1 MQIFIDT
8 ADLKEIRGL
17 NETGLI
23 DGVTT
28 NPSLAAVQGMKVSEL
43 IHEICQVVDGPI
55 SAEVIAV
62 DAVGMIEQGK
72 QLAAIHENVVVKVP
86 LTVDGL
92 KACYA
97 LSEDDIAVN
106 VTLCFSAP
114 QALLAAKAGARYIS
128 PFVGRLDDQ
137 GWDGMQLIRDIQ
149 IIYRNYMFDTEILA
163 ASIRHPQHVLEAAK
177 AGADVCTIPP
187 KVFRQLYNHS
197 LTDIGLEAFMADWK
211 KSGLSI

>member
-8 ADLKEIRGL
+8 ADINEIQDL
-17 NETGLI
+17 NDTGLI

-28 NPSLAAVQGMKVSEL
+28 NPSLAASQGIQFTDL
-43 IHEICQVVDGPI
+43 IRQICDIVDGPI
-55 SAEVIAV
+55 NAEVIAL
-62 DAVGMIEQGK
+62 DAAGMIEQGRK
-72 QLAAIHENVVVKVP
+72 LAGIHDNVVVKVP
-86 LTVDGL
+86 LTVEGL
-92 KACYA
+92 KACHTLA
-97 LSEDDIAVN
+97 QEEINVN

-128 PFVGRLDDQ
+128 PFIGRLDDQ

-149 IIYRNYMFDTEILA
+149 LIYDNYMFDTEILA

-187 KVFRQLYNHS
+187 KVFRQLYKHN
-197 LTDIGLEAFMADWK
+197 LTDIGLDAFMADWK

>member
-8 ADLKEIRGL
+8 ADINEIRDL

-28 NPSLAAVQGMKVSEL
+28 NPSLAASQGIQFTDL
-43 IHEICQVVDGPI
+43 IRQICDIVDGPI
-55 SAEVIAV
+55 SAEVIAL
-62 DAVGMIEQGK
+62 DAAGMIEQGK
-72 QLAAIHENVVVKVP
+72 KLAGIHENVVIKVP

-97 LSEDDIAVN
+97 LAEDDIAVN

-149 IIYRNYMFDTEILA
+149 LVYDNYMFDTEILA

-187 KVFRQLYNHS
+187 KVFRQLYKHN
-197 LTDIGLEAFMADWK
+197 LTDIGLDAFMADWK

>member
-8 ADLKEIRGL
+8 ADLKEIRDL

-43 IHEICQVVDGPI
+43 IHEICHIVDGPI

-62 DAVGMIEQGK
+62 DAIGMIEQGK

-97 LSEDDIAVN
+97 LSEADIAVN
-106 VTLCFSAP
+106 VTLCFSAT

-137 GWDGMQLIRDIQ
+137 GWEGMQLIRDIQ
-149 IIYRNYMFDTEILA
+149 MIYRNYMFDTEILA

-177 AGADVCTIPP
+177 AGADICTIPP

-197 LTDIGLEAFMADWK
+197 LTDIGLDAFMTDWNQ
-211 KSGLSI
+211 SGLSI

>member
-8 ADLKEIRGL
+8 ADLDEIREL
-17 NETGLI
+17 YETGLI

-28 NPSLAAVQGMKVSEL
+28 NPTLAASQGIQFTDL
-43 IHEICQVVDGPI
+43 IQQICALVDGPI
-55 SAEVIAV
+55 SAEVTAL
-62 DAVGMIEQGK
+62 DAAGMIAQGQK
-72 QLAAIHENVVVKVP
+72 LASLHENVVVKVP
-86 LTVDGL
+86 LTVEGL

-97 LSEDDIAVN
+97 LAEADIAVN

-137 GWDGMQLIRDIQ
+137 GWDGMQLIRDIRQ
-149 IIYRNYMFDTEILA
+149 IYGNYLFDTEILA

-187 KVFRQLYNHS
+187 KIFRQLYKHN

-211 KSGLSI
+211 KSGLTI

>member
-8 ADLKEIRGL
+8 ADINEIREL

-28 NPSLAAVQGMKVSEL
+28 NPTLAASQNIQFTDL
-43 IHEICQVVDGPI
+43 IGQICTIVDGPI
-55 SAEVIAV
+55 SAEVTAL
-62 DAVGMIEQGK
+62 DAAGMIAQGNK
-72 QLAAIHENVVVKVP
+72 LSAIHENVVVKVP
-86 LTVDGL
+86 LTVEGL

-97 LSEDDIAVN
+97 LSEDNIDVN

-149 IIYRNYMFDTEILA
+149 TIYGNYMFDTEILA

-187 KVFRQLYNHS
+187 KVFKQLYKHS
-197 LTDIGLEAFMADWK
+197 LTDIGLNAFMADWQ
-211 KSGLSI
+211 KSGLKI

>member
-149 IIYRNYMFDTEILA
+149 MIYRNYMFDTEILA

>member
-8 ADLKEIRGL
+8 ADINEIRNL

-28 NPSLAAVQGMKVSEL
+28 NPSLAASQGIQFTDL
-43 IHEICQVVDGPI
+43 ICQICDIVNGPI
-55 SAEVIAV
+55 SAEVIAL
-62 DAVGMIEQGK
+62 DAEGMIAQGRK
-72 QLAAIHENVVVKVP
+72 LAAIHDNVVVKVP
-86 LTVDGL
+86 LTVEGL
-92 KACYA
+92 KACRTLA
-97 LSEDDIAVN
+97 EENIGVN

-137 GWDGMQLIRDIQ
+137 GWEGMQLIRDIQ
-149 IIYRNYMFDTEILA
+149 LIYDNYMFDTEILA

-187 KVFRQLYNHS
+187 KVFRQLYKHN
-197 LTDIGLEAFMADWK
+197 LTDIGLDAFMDDWK